1 MTRSNLCVRIYVPL
15 LEWNF
20 PSFPISNLAHNNQ
33 HDIEYLMELLARR
46 KINPVVEKRVTLDAV
61 PFTQQQL
68 EAGEI
73 EGLVVCKPWK

>member
-1 MTRSNLCVRIYVPL
+1 M
-15 LEWNF
+15 EF
-20 PSFPISNLAHNNQ
+20 SFAPYFSNLASNTQ

-46 KINPVVEKRVTLDAV
+46 KINPVIEKRVTLDAV

>member
-1 MTRSNLCVRIYVPL
+1 
-15 LEWNF
+15 
-20 PSFPISNLAHNNQ
+20 
-33 HDIEYLMELLARR
+33 MELLARR
-46 KINPVVEKRVTLDAV
+46 KINPAVQSRVTLDAG